1 MFFNF
6 QGEKC
11 YRCEVCPYAS
21 ISARHLESHLLIHT
35 DQKPYMC
42 TFCDQSFRQKQLL
55 KRHEN
60 IYHNPDYVA
69 TTPKEKCHKCPTCK
83 KTFRH
88 KGNLMRHMAS
98 HDPNIKQEN
107 HKNGTVS
114 QIRFKRENEDEDEEF
129 YEGEEDEE
137 EEEMEQEMGD
147 NPDDGYVVVEVIQMA
162 NGGEELG
169 DEQYVDEDVVEED
182 MNEMEEILEEEEG
195 HNFTLDEHIDDE
207 VIMSLKQTPRHQGD
221 DQDISS
227 FIGFETDSENEGDG
241 KRLKQP
247 ILGN

>member
-1 MFFNF
+1 
-6 QGEKC
+6 
-11 YRCEVCPYAS
+11 
-21 ISARHLESHLLIHT
+21 
-35 DQKPYMC
+35 MC

-107 HKNGTVS
+107 LKNGTVS

-137 EEEMEQEMGD
+137 EEEMEQEMDD
-147 NPDDGYVVVEVIQMA
+147 NPDDGYVVVEVIQME

-227 FIGFETDSENEGDG
+227 FIGFETDSDNEGDG